1 MGQAGT
7 QEKYSSENYILAEF
21 KIIEENLEE
30 EQIIYNSINNVVH
43 NDENEDDVNREVR
56 YCDIQ
61 INGEAID
68 FVQDYKFEK
77 AGIYTIKYTFKNPLV
92 DASSLFFYCPRL
104 IKIDL
109 SHFQGQKLKIV
120 REMFSGGCELLQS
133 INLSN
138 LELPNVTDMRAMFS
152 SCYSLKA
159 IDLSNLKANK
169 VEKISGLFSGC
180 ASLESVNLSNFN
192 TENVTDMSG
201 LFFSCKSLKS
211 VDLSS
216 FNTKNVTYMK
226 DMFNE
231 CNALESINLSSFNTT
246 NVTDMEQLFAYCT
259 SLKEIDLSNFNT
271 QNVKNMN
278 SMFASCDNLVKVNL
292 SNFNITTETD
302 LMGMFYMSKKLKKEG
317 IITKEKKIF
326 EQYEKDLYEGD
337 EEE

>member
-21 KIIEENLEE
+21 KITEEILEE
-30 EQIIYNSINNVVH
+30 EQIIYNAINNVVH
-43 NDENEDDVNREVR
+43 NDENEEDVNREVR

-68 FVQDYKFEK
+68 FVQDYQFEK

-120 REMFSGGCELLQS
+120 REMFGGGCELLQS

-180 ASLESVNLSNFN
+180 VSLESVNLSNFN
-192 TENVTDMSG
+192 TENVTDMSS
-201 LFFSCKSLKS
+201 LFYSCK
-211 VDLSS
+211 
-216 FNTKNVTYMK
+216 
-226 DMFNE
+226 
-231 CNALESINLSSFNTT
+231 
-246 NVTDMEQLFAYCT
+246 

-271 QNVKNMN
+271 QNVKNMK
-278 SMFASCDNLVKVNL
+278 SMFDSCDNLVKVNL

-302 LMGMFYMSKKLKKEG
+302 LLHMFYMCKKLKKEG

-326 EQYEKDLYEGD
+326 EQYEKGLNKGD
-337 EEE
+337 